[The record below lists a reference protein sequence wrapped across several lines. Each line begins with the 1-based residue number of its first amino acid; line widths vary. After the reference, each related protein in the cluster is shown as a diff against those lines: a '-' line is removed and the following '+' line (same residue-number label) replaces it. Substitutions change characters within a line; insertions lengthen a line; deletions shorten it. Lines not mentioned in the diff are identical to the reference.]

1 MKTQKA
7 TIEEEIDV
15 DMPNVVEPITI
26 EKNDQS
32 KLYRSI

>member
-7 TIEEEIDV
+7 TIKEEIDT

-26 EKNDQS
+26 EKND
-32 KLYRSI
+32 